1 MLGRMSRLFMPT
13 LEVTAVLEMKDVS
26 VHYGKSMALHG
37 VSLRVDQGEAVSI
50 IGANGAGKSTILRA
64 LFGLATLS
72 GGEIRFMGNRLDG
85 KKTADIVSM
94 GISLSPEARQL
105 FPYLSVY
112 QNLFLG
118 ATLRKDKE
126 GIKKDYEEVYHLFP
140 VLRQRKNQLAGTLS
154 GGEQQM
160 LAIAR
165 GLMARPTLLM
175 LDEPSLGLAPVVVK
189 LLFETIQALN
199 DDGVTILLVEQNV
212 HQALEIADYAYV
224 LQTGTLKMEGRAED
238 LLRDSGFQQAFL
250 GMVV

>member
-1 MLGRMSRLFMPT
+1 MPT

-165 GLMARPTLLM
+165 ALMARPTLLCM
-175 LDEPSLGLAPVVVK
+175 DEPSLGLAPVVIRELGEVIMK
-189 LLFETIQALN
+189 IN
-199 DDGVTILLVEQNV
+199 RDGMSVLLVEQNV
-212 HQALEIADYAYV
+212 HLALEIAVRGYALQVGCIV
-224 LQTGTLKMEGRAED
+224 LTGNIDEIKNSDVVKRAY
-238 LLRDSGFQQAFL
+238 L
-250 GMVV
+250 GG